1 MSRLLTHNPSVR
13 AFDHWVP
20 NWEEELAADSLVKS
34 FTLTFA
40 DSDAKDG
47 GVEPEVSAIS
57 WNANGSVIGVAFG
70 SRNHST
76 WCSDHKGERSYDW
89 IDFMMVCSLFKIQ
102 FTPTISSGLSSLRR
116 GCDVEC

>member
-76 WCSDHKGERSYDW
+76 WCSDHKGESRYDR
-89 IDFMMVCSLFKIQ
+89 IK
-102 FTPTISSGLSSLRR
+102 
-116 GCDVEC
+116 